1 MTDLDRERVH
11 VAEHRSVKLRCDSPS
26 GADLQL
32 AERLAVQRMLKVRWL
47 ADERVEIVS
56 NSWVGVVRFSNLD
69 VLVEPK
75 LVGGNL
81 RVLRMLEYAAGI
93 DLARELH
100 IDRPLPANG
109 SDLFEL
115 VCMLLA
121 REVNRLLL
129 DGVLRDYRSVDD
141 TLTVLRGRLRP
152 RDQYLHRFG
161 RVDQLECRFDEYDCD
176 IADNQFVAA
185 ALAVAARRAKDADL
199 RWSLAGLHTTMSS
212 LCEPPTSSAAHYRRA
227 ITYTRRNDRYRHVHE
242 LAGIVL
248 DGLAFDDLFDVSTGR
263 VSAFMLDMNKVF
275 EAFVARIVR
284 EALAPTGLRVSTQK
298 ALRAVI
304 EREQGGTY
312 TAVRPDL
319 VIEDPSTGR
328 LISLD
333 AKYKTYQDKK
343 VDASDIY
350 QTFLYAYALAPT
362 DHDRRSGILF
372 PCTAPSSERL
382 TISAPSAIASARIL
396 VHGINV
402 PQALEALGG
411 PDNDAYLATVR
422 GLLLD
427 VWGASD
433 VSAFRRPIH
442 TELASGGAK

>member
-1 MTDLDRERVH
+1 MTDIDREQVL
-11 VAEHRSVKLRCDSPS
+11 VAEHRSLTLRCESPS
-26 GADLQL
+26 DADLQL
-32 AERLAVQRMLKVRWL
+32 ARRLAEQQMLTVRWL
-47 ADERVEIVS
+47 ADQRVEIVS

-75 LVGGNL
+75 LVGDNL

-100 IDRPLPANG
+100 VDRPLPADG

-129 DGVLRDYRSVDD
+129 DGVLRDYRIVDD

-152 RDQYLHRFG
+152 REQYLRRFG

-176 IADNQFVAA
+176 IADNQFVTA
-185 ALAVAARRAKDADL
+185 ALAVAARRAKDPDL
-199 RWSLAGLHTTMSS
+199 RWSLAGFHSTMSS
-212 LCEPPTSSAAHYRRA
+212 LCEPPNSSAAHYRRT

-263 VSAFMLDMNKVF
+263 VSAFMLNMNKVF
-275 EAFVARIVR
+275 EAFISRLVR
-284 EALAPTGLRVSTQK
+284 DALAPTGLRVSMQK
-298 ALRAVI
+298 ALSAVI
-304 EREQGGTY
+304 AREQGGTY
-312 TAVRPDL
+312 TTVRPDL

-328 LISLD
+328 MISLD

-343 VDASDIY
+343 VQASDIY
-350 QTFLYAYALAPT
+350 QTFLYAYALART
-362 DHDRRSGILF
+362 EHDRRSGILF
-372 PCTAPSSERL
+372 PSTSPSSERL
-382 TISAPSAIASARIL
+382 TISAPGAPASARII
-396 VHGINV
+396 VHGIDV
-402 PQALEALGG
+402 PRALDALGG
-411 PDNDAYLATVR
+411 PDPEMYLDEVR
-422 GLLLD
+422 TLLLD
-427 VWGASD
+427 VWRASEPTGTSLL
-433 VSAFRRPIH
+433 VA
-442 TELASGGAK
+442 